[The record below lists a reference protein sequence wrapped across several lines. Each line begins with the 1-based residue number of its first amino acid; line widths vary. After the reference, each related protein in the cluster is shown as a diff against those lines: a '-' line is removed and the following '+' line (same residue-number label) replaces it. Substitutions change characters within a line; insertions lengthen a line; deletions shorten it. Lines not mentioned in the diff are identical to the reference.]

1 MVMNKTRAGSLVLF
15 LAGMYGLILS
25 LRLPLG
31 KLHEPGAGAFP
42 LIVSVL
48 LAMSGVFI
56 FATARERVEIGWR
69 ELIKQQWTP
78 FQIVALTAAFILG
91 LDRLGYLLASV
102 LYMFALLFW
111 VSRYRL
117 RLAFALAIAI
127 GVGSWYV
134 FGKLF
139 ATPLPVGVLGF

>member
-1 MVMNKTRAGSLVLF
+1 MNKTRAGSLVLF
-15 LAGMYGLILS
+15 VAGAYGFILS

-31 KLHEPGAGAFP
+31 KMHEPGAGAFP
-42 LIVSVL
+42 LIVSIL

-56 FATARERVEIGWR
+56 FATAKERVEISWR
-69 ELIKQQWTP
+69 ELIKEQWTP
-78 FQIVALTAAFILG
+78 FQIVALTAGFILG

-102 LYMFALLFW
+102 LYMFTLLFW

-117 RLAFALAIAI
+117 WVAFGLAMAI

-139 ATPLPVGVLGF
+139 ETPLPVGVLGL